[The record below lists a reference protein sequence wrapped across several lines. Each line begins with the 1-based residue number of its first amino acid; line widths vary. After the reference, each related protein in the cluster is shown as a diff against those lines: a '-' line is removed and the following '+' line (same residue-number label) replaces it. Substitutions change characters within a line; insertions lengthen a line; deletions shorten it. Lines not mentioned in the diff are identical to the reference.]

1 MKQGF
6 GDTFKKKLEAFNALK
21 ERLPK
26 LLGNEA
32 KNNFQD
38 NFTKQGFEGGKWTEV
53 QRRISGT
60 NSYKYPKTKGLG
72 RRTKAILSGTG
83 KLKKDIQVK
92 EVSFGKT
99 VVGTSSITEDYA
111 MVHNEGT
118 ATIPQ
123 RKFIG
128 GSQNLTNKMKE
139 IIFKELKKL
148 FA

>member
-21 ERLPK
+21 QNLPK
-26 LLGNEA
+26 LLGTEA

-38 NFTKQGFEGGKWTEV
+38 NFTKQGFEGDKWTEV
-53 QRRISGT
+53 QRRIEGT
-60 NSYKYPKTKGLG
+60 NAYKYPKITGLG
-72 RRTKAILSGTG
+72 RRTKAILSQTG

-92 EVSFGKT
+92 TTSFGKT

-111 MVHNEGT
+111 MAHNEGT
-118 ATIPQ
+118 AAIPQ